1 MRHEIVILNNNE
13 EIMKDAVIRAE
24 RRMKAAFRRKDELA
38 LFDAFCDADDAYEV
52 FRIRGAMLPYEPD
65 HEKWF
70 KYYLDVL
77 EGRRVAAN

>member
-1 MRHEIVILNNNE
+1 MRQEIIVLDAHEEV
-13 EIMKDAVIRAE
+13 MKAAVIDAE

-38 LFDAFCDADDAYEV
+38 LFDAFCDADDAYEP

-77 EGRRVAAN
+77 EGRQVG

>member
-1 MRHEIVILNNNE
+1 MRQEIITINPTE

-24 RRMKAAFRRKDELA
+24 KRMKAAFIRKDELE
-38 LFDAFCDADDAYEV
+38 LFDAFCEADDAYEC

-65 HEKWF
+65 HERLF

-77 EGRRVAAN
+77 EGRRVATN